1 MSPAPND
8 PLSPASPPTDETGAA
23 DATGADATGADATGA
38 ADETGPAEVIEPI
51 DPIVQEIEV
60 VPPVVVL
67 GGQSV
72 KVEFQ
77 VYLTEPA
84 AVRAG
89 LLGPDGQATDLAL
102 QPRDDSDGA
111 AADSV
116 WSGARVFQPDA
127 LTGRW
132 RLVIELGGNQVE
144 QEFQVRRDWLRAPV
158 RITTNL
164 SSGGIDLGEAIEV
177 TGTVERE
184 VKHVWEP
191 FGHQIVSLNYL
202 TDVRGESYSLGQVD
216 TGADGRFS
224 ALVEPIAS
232 GLLWAELELTAQPGP
247 GTRSVAAHITVNDP
261 DIGGDRAYYRSRTF
275 RWPGDGWLRHTV
287 EIEVGPEGSAARR
300 KATGRIAVYHSK
312 GKTKPRPGDP
322 GTYAPIRNS
331 QDGKGGDTGGG
342 RYSVQTRRPGRGF
355 YWRIVYYD
363 TANRRRNASS
373 WMKDP
378 T

>member
-1 MSPAPND
+1 MSQTPND
-8 PLSPASPPTDETGAA
+8 PLPPASPPTDET
-23 DATGADATGADATGA
+23 
-38 ADETGPAEVIEPI
+38 DETNETEPTDEIEPTDETEPTEPI
-51 DPIVQEIEV
+51 GQIVQEIEV

-67 GGQSV
+67 GGQNV

-84 AVRAG
+84 VLQGR
-89 LLGPDGQATDLAL
+89 LLSPDGQATDLEL
-102 QPRDDSDGA
+102 KPSDDSDGA
-111 AADSV
+111 AADSA
-116 WSGARVFQPDA
+116 WSAVRMFRPDA

-144 QEFQVRRDWLRAPV
+144 QEFQVRWDWLRMPV

-191 FGHQIVSLNYL
+191 FGHQIVSLPYL
-202 TDVRGESYSLGQVD
+202 TDARGESYTLAQVD
-216 TGADGRFS
+216 AGADGSFS
-224 ALVEPIAS
+224 ALAEPIAG

-261 DIGGDRAYYRSRTF
+261 GAGGDRAYYKKRTF

-287 EIEVGPEGSAARR
+287 EIELGADGSPARR
-300 KATGRIAVYHSK
+300 KATGRIAIFHSQ
-312 GKTKPRPGDP
+312 GKTRPRSGDP
-322 GTYAPIRNS
+322 GVYVPIRNS
-331 QDGKGGDTGGG
+331 SDGRGGDIGGG
-342 RYSVQTRRPGRGF
+342 RYSVQTRRPGRGY

-363 TANRRRNASS
+363 PGNRRRNASG